1 MLIFLSQIDT
11 IYATQ
16 MSMHTVYVCDN
27 EYEYRE
33 NERQKDHA
41 CNLKLLFK
49 KKGSQL

>member
-1 MLIFLSQIDT
+1 
-11 IYATQ
+11 

-41 CNLKLLFK
+41 SNLKLLFK
-49 KKGSQL
+49 KKEVNSSPCKLATYK